1 LNLFVLLFVFVFNQK
16 TYKQTMFHLASTRFN
31 NATLKE
37 NMDYRLKVREKTNGT
52 DLVAYYGSLI
62 KVHKKINIGAFMFVF
77 EMNNELNRIEG
88 ISLVRNALVLDKRH
102 KIYTN
107 DDYNRYIYR
116 SIYWLSRDQIHELDP
131 ELVETFDLLLFK
143 GKTHMKRACGITVLN
158 EKLLRNWQKDLD
170 VEKNKVRRLFLH
182 TFTSSTSLSET
193 NIL

>member
-1 LNLFVLLFVFVFNQK
+1 
-16 TYKQTMFHLASTRFN
+16 MFHLASTRFN
-31 NATLKE
+31 NETLKQ
-37 NMDYRLKVREKTNGT
+37 NMDYRLRVREKKNERTKEPNAPI
-52 DLVAYYGSLI
+52 VAYYGSLI
-62 KVHKKINIGAFMFVF
+62 KVHKKISVGAFMFVF

-88 ISLVRNALVLDKRH
+88 ISLVRNTLVLDKRH

-107 DDYNRYIYR
+107 EDYNRYIYR
-116 SIYWLSRDQIHELDP
+116 SIYWLSRDQISELDP

-158 EKLLRNWQKDLD
+158 EKLLRNWDKDLD

-182 TFTSSTSLSET
+182 TFTSSTSTSTSLSEEET

>member
-1 LNLFVLLFVFVFNQK
+1 
-16 TYKQTMFHLASTRFN
+16 MFHLASTRFN

-37 NMDYRLKVREKTNGT
+37 NMDYRLRVREKTNSS
-52 DLVAYYGSLI
+52 DLVAFYGSLI
-62 KVHKKINIGAFMFVF
+62 KVHKKITIGAFMFVF

-107 DDYNRYIYR
+107 EDYNRYIYR
-116 SIYWLSRDQIHELDP
+116 SIYWLSRDQILELDP

-143 GKTHMKRACGITVLN
+143 GKTHMKRSCGITVLN
-158 EKLLRNWQKDLD
+158 EKLLQNWQKDLD

-182 TFTSSTSLSET
+182 TFTSTSSTET

>member
-1 LNLFVLLFVFVFNQK
+1 
-16 TYKQTMFHLASTRFN
+16 MFHLASTRFN
-31 NATLKE
+31 NETLKQ
-37 NMDYRLKVREKTNGT
+37 NMDYRLRIREKEKEKNKEKEFDS

-62 KVHKKINIGAFMFVF
+62 KVHKKISVGAFMFVF

-88 ISLVRNALVLDKRH
+88 ISLVRNTLVLDKRH

-107 DDYNRYIYR
+107 EDYNRYIYR
-116 SIYWLSRDQIHELDP
+116 SIYWLSRDQISELDP

-158 EKLLRNWQKDLD
+158 EKLLQNWDKDLD

-182 TFTSSTSLSET
+182 TFNTTSLSEEET

>member
-1 LNLFVLLFVFVFNQK
+1 
-16 TYKQTMFHLASTRFN
+16 MFYLASTRFN

-37 NMDYRLKVREKTNGT
+37 NMDYRLRVREKTNSS
-52 DLVAYYGSLI
+52 DLVAFYGSVI
-62 KVHKKINIGAFMFVF
+62 KVHKKITTGAFMFVF

-116 SIYWLSRDQIHELDP
+116 SIYWLSRDQILELDP

-143 GKTHMKRACGITVLN
+143 GTTHMKRSCGITVLN
-158 EKLLRNWQKDLD
+158 EKLLQNWQKDLD

-182 TFTSSTSLSET
+182 TFTSTSSTET

>member
-1 LNLFVLLFVFVFNQK
+1 
-16 TYKQTMFHLASTRFN
+16 MFHLASTRFN
-31 NATLKE
+31 NETLKQ
-37 NMDYRLKVREKTNGT
+37 NMDYRLRVREKTNGS

-62 KVHKKINIGAFMFVF
+62 KVHKKISIGAFMFVF

-88 ISLVRNALVLDKRH
+88 ISLVRNTLVLDKRH

-107 DDYNRYIYR
+107 EDYNRYIYR
-116 SIYWLSRDQIHELDP
+116 SIYWLSRDQISELDP

-158 EKLLRNWQKDLD
+158 EKLLRNWDKDLD

-182 TFTSSTSLSET
+182 TFTSSASTSLSEEET